1 MGSVQRVHRGRS
13 FWVEAVAAW
22 ESGEES
28 VAAFC
33 RRRGLATKTFYKW
46 RRRLEQEQEQDNGSA
61 PALLPV
67 HVVDAHRHVEAEA
80 CSRAQ
85 PLEVVV
91 TGERR
96 VRVSADF
103 DHALLQRV
111 VLTLEALSC

>member
-1 MGSVQRVHRGRS
+1 MGSVQRVHRGRL

-22 ESGEES
+22 EAGEES

-46 RRRLEQEQEQDNGSA
+46 RRRLEQEQDNGSA

-67 HVVDAHRHVEAEA
+67 HVVDAHRHVESEA

-85 PLEVVV
+85 ALEVVV

-103 DHALLQRV
+103 DPALLQRV